1 MPKVKVINVITAPEI
16 EMLVIFNEGKY
27 TDYKKSGKKP
37 SEFCKADLKFNDV
50 KNSDFVKKYFAD
62 VDVLIK
68 AIHEYKRVS
77 DVKTNEITLA
87 DILK

>member
-27 TDYKKSGKKP
+27 IDYKKSGKKP
-37 SEFCKADLKFNDV
+37 SEFCKTDLKFSDV

-68 AIHEYKRVS
+68 AIYEYKRVS
-77 DVKTNEITLA
+77 DVKQNEITLA